1 MNSKMEYNR
10 CHIPRILIKLDERE
24 VLERRKDLEEV
35 IVDENRKDQEI
46 EAEPSSGSALLAKS
60 LN

>member
-1 MNSKMEYNR
+1 MKYNR

-46 EAEPSSGSALLAKS
+46 EAVPSSGSALLAKF